1 MCLQTVRFSILTQ
14 IMSDRHTLP
23 ECVCLCV
30 DVNAEQGEEVN
41 SGGGSGLQKHIINSN
56 NTNLIL

>member
-1 MCLQTVRFSILTQ
+1 MNMTEVEKT
-14 IMSDRHTLP
+14 HAAG
-23 ECVCLCV
+23 VCV